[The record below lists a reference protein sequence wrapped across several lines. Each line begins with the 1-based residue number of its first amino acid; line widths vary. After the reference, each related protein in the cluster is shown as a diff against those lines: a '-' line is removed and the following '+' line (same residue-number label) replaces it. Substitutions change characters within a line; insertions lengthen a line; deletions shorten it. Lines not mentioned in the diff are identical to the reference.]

1 MASIHPQGPVSGL
14 TRPFLFTKSFVF
26 PVLPGPPAA
35 LPGMLLELLLL
46 TDEQTVVCRKTE
58 GP

>member
-14 TRPFLFTKSFVF
+14 TQPFLFTKSFVF

-46 TDEQTVVCRKTE
+46 TDEQKFH
-58 GP
+58 